1 MSMTMGVVQK
11 ISTRDWTNPEGENV
25 KFYSLQMDGE
35 WYSNGSRVLACA
47 QGDTVQFHWQA
58 KGKYKNITKGT
69 LEVTAAGS
77 GAPAAAPAAA
87 APKAAVGSRD
97 DYWAK
102 KDAYDKEV
110 RQKLIMYQSATKDA
124 VSIAVAALNKDI
136 LPTTGQKKQDKWD
149 SYMAVVQQV
158 RDQIYLSF
166 EEAER
171 KLEAGEVLVK
181 KPEPTKVV
189 DTSSPAAPVNA
200 AEDVD
205 ALPEDFNPF

>member
-35 WYSNGSRVLACA
+35 WYSNGSRVLTCA
-47 QGDTVQFHWQA
+47 EGDTVQFHWQA

-87 APKAAVGSRD
+87 AQKASGGMSRD
-97 DYWAK
+97 DYWSN
-102 KDAYDKEV
+102 KDKYDKEV
-110 RQKLIMYQSATKDA
+110 RQRLIMYQSATKDA

-136 LPTTGQKKQDKWD
+136 LPTTGQKMQDKWD

-171 KLEAGEVLVK
+171 KLEAGEALVK

-189 DTSSPAAPVNA
+189 DTSS
-200 AEDVD
+200 AEQVADGMPTEEM
-205 ALPEDFNPF
+205 PEDFNPF